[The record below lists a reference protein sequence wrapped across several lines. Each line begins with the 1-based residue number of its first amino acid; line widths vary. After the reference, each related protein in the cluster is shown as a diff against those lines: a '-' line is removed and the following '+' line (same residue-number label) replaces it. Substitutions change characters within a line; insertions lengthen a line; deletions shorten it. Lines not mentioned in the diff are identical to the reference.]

1 MNLIFFFL
9 DDIKDPIDIPYTLDD
24 LKSHGYVLIDGVLH
38 DPNFNEEDYM
48 YYNDSAFMKT
58 KPSEIPKP
66 RQDAG
71 YKCLVCN
78 IALFR
83 LKEVIT
89 HVLTLHCSK
98 GDYQCTLCN
107 TQLLTC
113 GSVKKHIK
121 NYHFGFN
128 PFTCP
133 MCKKSIQQKSHLK
146 THIEKQHGGKKS
158 LFKKALANH
167 QKLKAQMFPKKVTS
181 MPRRTSTTTNTYVKK
196 DESLTCP
203 LCHKVSL
210 IEYKNLE

>member
-1 MNLIFFFL
+1 MEDTVEIEVKDWKPEIPILHTDESEIY
-9 DDIKDPIDIPYTLDD
+9 DIKKVI
-24 LKSHGYVLIDGVLH
+24 K
-38 DPNFNEEDYM
+38 EEPKIKAET
-48 YYNDSAFMKT
+48 SAVSTET
-58 KPSEIPKP
+58 KPCEISKP

-78 IALFR
+78 IALFHF
-83 LKEVIT
+83 KEVIT

-107 TQLLTC
+107 TQLLTR

-121 NYHFGFN
+121 NHHFGFI

-133 MCKKSIQQKSHLK
+133 ICKKQIQQKSHLK
-146 THIEKQHGGKKS
+146 THIEKQHRSKKR
-158 LFKKALANH
+158 LLKKALANH
-167 QKLKAQMFPKKVTS
+167 KKLKP
-181 MPRRTSTTTNTYVKK
+181 K

-210 IEYKNLE
+210 IEYRYLE